1 MSPQRPYWAH
11 TVAAAAICLA
21 TLFTSFYQAR
31 AASVVCRAE
40 PGMSDIMETVVT
52 SWLCCIV
59 TRSDTLPPEGRK
71 PHMQLALVSSIDPQ
85 LALQ

>member
-71 PHMQLALVSSIDPQ
+71 PYMQLALVSSIDP
-85 LALQ
+85 